1 MSYLSHYDKIAMDH
15 FGEQLNALF
24 PSSDVKHSSYISYMQ
39 MMEVLLWE
47 IQRSH
52 TEYVY
57 RECCQLYYLRLGLI
71 DSKEYRRTMG
81 LQRDDPINVDS
92 ITQLQPAPFKN
103 IALQRQVLAL
113 KEKVEFFF
121 SLNFFKQG
129 YAFEMLDVEK
139 HLVWMLSEFPLNEY
153 LISCRLYYLR
163 MGHVKSLK
171 LRSDLSIPREDLG
184 NVEVLGY

>member
-1 MSYLSHYDKIAMDH
+1 MSYLTRAGVQAIYR
-15 FGEQLNALF
+15 FGEKLHTLF
-24 PSSDVKHSSYISYMQ
+24 PLSDVKKSSYLSDMQ
-39 MMEVLLWE
+39 MMEEELLG

-52 TEYVY
+52 TDYVY
-57 RECCQLYYLRLGLI
+57 RECCQLYYLRLGWI

-103 IALQRQVLAL
+103 IALERPVLAL
-113 KEKVEFFF
+113 KEKVESFF

-129 YAFEMLDVEK
+129 YDHEMLDVEN
-139 HLVWMLSEFPLNEY
+139 HLVWMLRNFPLNEY

-171 LRSDLSIPREDLG
+171 LRRDLSIHREDLG
-184 NVEVLGY
+184 NVEVLRY